1 MKEKSLHILKIL
13 LEVFKIYFNLLY
25 SIFDGFWMRD
35 KNMWL
40 QTGCIS
46 LVLRDRGREGTTHHL
61 FLRTINDVPTHY
73 YSFRLHLFSIQAL
86 IHCVQHYFI
95 TFNTIFSAL
104 GKFDF
109 VSNAFCFKKIEF
121 AGLTYFS
128 SGPHTFMLFWS
139 FKNQTFA

>member
-1 MKEKSLHILKIL
+1 
-13 LEVFKIYFNLLY
+13 
-25 SIFDGFWMRD
+25 MRD

-95 TFNTIFSAL
+95 TFNTIFSTL

-109 VSNAFCFKKIEF
+109 VSNAFCLKKMNLRASPIF
-121 AGLTYFS
+121 R
-128 SGPHTFMLFWS
+128 PDHTLLCCFGVLKIKLLPNS
-139 FKNQTFA
+139 CLPTP